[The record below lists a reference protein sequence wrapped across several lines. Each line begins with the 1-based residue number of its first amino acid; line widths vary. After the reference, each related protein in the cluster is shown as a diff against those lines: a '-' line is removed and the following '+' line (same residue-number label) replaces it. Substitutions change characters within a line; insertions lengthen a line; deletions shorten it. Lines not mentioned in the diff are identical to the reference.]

1 MEKSETTLVFGAP
14 GTGKTTY
21 LLGLLEEL
29 LVTYKPH
36 EIAFVSFTR
45 AGAYNGRSRAMAKFE
60 YGEQSFPYFRT
71 LHSIAFQQ
79 GQLRKT
85 DVMTKKEYYE
95 FSNAIGMKFT
105 GYYTEDFTGGDDIY
119 LFYYFL
125 LKNNALR
132 AKDIEIQLN
141 IKKYAYIEAM
151 YNKFKM
157 QKGLTDYTDMIEHF
171 VQDNQPLPVKVAI
184 IDEAQDLTTLQ
195 WQMCSV
201 AFRNCAKVYIAGDDD
216 QSVYQ
221 WNGADV
227 ERFLNIKGKRV
238 ILDKSYRMP
247 SRILLF
253 SQQISDHIS
262 KRVPKNFQPRAEGGD
277 IFMYNSI
284 EDVPITRDGDWYLL
298 ARNNYHLDEYREYLR
313 KRGILFSDKGV
324 SSIQKTLIQAIRMYE
339 HRRQTGE
346 CTEIDKLKIQQKLK
360 RNADITLPWY
370 DTFELDTTEID
381 YIRDILANNGKLEQS
396 KITVNTFHGVKGG
409 EADDVVVT
417 MSFTRRVSQSFDAD
431 TDAELRCLYVGCTR
445 SKKNLHIVFKNS
457 QYGYEDVLPIREM
470 ARRAYEGTK
479 TIRNNNGTF
488 ASFESLTGCNT
499 GIKP

>member
-1 MEKSETTLVFGAP
+1 MEKTIIFGGP
-14 GTGKTTY
+14 GCGKTYY
-21 LLGLLEEL
+21 LLNLIEEL
-29 LVTYKPH
+29 LATYKPH

-45 AGAYNGRSRAMAKFE
+45 AGAYNGRSRAMEKFG
-60 YGEQSFPYFRT
+60 YSEQSFPYFRT

-79 GQLRKT
+79 GQLSKT
-85 DVMTKKEYYE
+85 DVVTSKEYYA
-95 FSNAIGMKFT
+95 FSKAIGMKFT

-125 LKNNALR
+125 FKNNALR

-141 IKKYAYIEAM
+141 TKTYAYVESM
-151 YNKFKM
+151 YNKFKL
-157 QKGLTDYTDMIEHF
+157 QRGLTDYTDMIEHF
-171 VQDNQPLPVKVAI
+171 VQDKKALPVKIAI

-201 AFRNCAKVYIAGDDD
+201 AFRSCEKVYIAGDDD
-216 QSVYQ
+216 QAVYE

-253 SQQISDHIS
+253 AQQISDRIT
-262 KRVPKNFQPRAEGGD
+262 KRVVKNFQPREEGGD

-284 EDVPITRDGDWYLL
+284 EDVPVTRDGEWYLL
-298 ARNNYHLDEYREYLR
+298 ARNNYHLDEYREHL
-313 KRGILFSDKGV
+313 KKKGILFSDKGV

-346 CTEIDKLKIQQKLK
+346 CTEINKLKIQQKLK

-409 EADDVVVT
+409 EADNVVVV
-417 MSFTRRVSQSFDAD
+417 MSFTRRVSQAFD
-431 TDAELRCLYVGCTR
+431 DAMDSELRCLYVGCTR

-470 ARRAYEGTK
+470 VRRAYEGTK
-479 TIRNNNGTF
+479 TIRDNHGNF
-488 ASFESLTGCNT
+488 ASFESLTGYDT